1 MKGPGEYGER
11 LARAFL
17 VREGF
22 RIIEAN
28 YRFHHGE
35 IDIVAEEGDV
45 LVFCEV
51 KTRTNDRYGA
61 PELALTALKQ
71 HQIRKVALGYLTVH
85 NCHDRVCRF
94 DVVAVRLGGEGPEI
108 TLYRDAFR

>member
-1 MKGPGEYGER
+1 VKGPGEYGER

-17 VREGF
+17 VREGY
-22 RIIEAN
+22 RIIQAN

-61 PELALTALKQ
+61 PELALTAPKQ
-71 HQIRKVALGYLTVH
+71 HQIRKIALAYLTVH
-85 NCHDRVCRF
+85 QCHDRVCRF
-94 DVVAVRLGGEGPEI
+94 DVVAIRLGPRGPDI
-108 TLYRDAFR
+108 TLIRDAFR